1 MSLLELLERPAV
13 LAPTVLLV
21 GYVIYQI
28 LFSGPKLPSHLP
40 IIGAKDGDWF
50 PLLQARWR
58 NALDFKSAIIKA
70 EAQYA
75 GQTAILPLAGSGGD
89 KVMLPRAE
97 TQFVTDQPDY
107 ILSMHVEVTESLQFQ
122 YTSIDSN
129 LVTNPVHH
137 HLITTT
143 LTNQTGNLVPDVYDE
158 TQWAVN
164 KHLGS
169 DTSFHDVCVFETMT
183 RIISS
188 VTNRVFVGAP
198 MCRDPELLRL
208 TMEYA
213 ARLPIIG
220 QILRAVIKPL
230 RPAAALILTLPL
242 RLIFRSFT
250 AVLQPEISKRLAEY
264 DAHQNNP
271 EAKAS
276 PPKND
281 FLQWLIAQAKSS
293 GDPYMYSPRT
303 LASRI
308 LLMNFAAM
316 HTSTFSMTHTILDLV
331 ASKPEHVDE
340 LREEIRTVLAEH
352 GGEWNKRALAKMFK
366 LDSVLRESLRLNSFV
381 TVGLS
386 RRVVAKD
393 GITTPSGVKL
403 PYGSTVVVPSYTV
416 FHDDEVYSDAA
427 EFKPFRFAEERRDE
441 SVGYIK
447 RAAKQFATTGTEY
460 LAFGHGKYACPGR
473 FFAANELKLIL
484 GHILMEYDFEF
495 KQERERNKWYG
506 MVRVPPMEARVRIRK
521 REKERE

>member
-1 MSLLELLERPAV
+1 MSLLELLQRPTV

-40 IIGAKDGDWF
+40 IVGAKEGDWF

-58 NALDFKSAIIKA
+58 NALDFKAAVIKA
-70 EAQYA
+70 DAEFG

-89 KVMLPRAE
+89 KVMLPRSE
-97 TQFVTDQPDY
+97 TQFVTDQPDN

-158 TQWAVN
+158 TQWAVS
-164 KHLGS
+164 KHLGN
-169 DTSFHDVCVFETMT
+169 DTEFHDLCVFDTMA

-208 TMEYA
+208 SLAYA

-220 QILRAVIKPL
+220 QTLRAVLKPL

-242 RLIFRSFT
+242 RIIMRNFT
-250 AVLQPEISKRLAEY
+250 AVLHPEISQRLAEY
-264 DAHQNNP
+264 DANLDT
-271 EAKAS
+271 EKSS
-276 PPKND
+276 PPKHND

-308 LLMNFAAM
+308 LLMNFAAI
-316 HTSTFSMTHTILDLV
+316 HTSTFSMTHTILDLI
-331 ASKPEHVDE
+331 ASDPKYVDE
-340 LREEIRTVLAEH
+340 LREEISTVLAEH
-352 GGEWNKRALAKMFK
+352 GGEWNKRALAKMYK
-366 LDSVLRESLRLNSFV
+366 LDSVLRESMRLNSFV

-386 RRVVAKD
+386 RRVVAKE

-416 FHDDEVYSDAA
+416 FHDDEVYPDAG
-427 EFKPFRFAEERRDE
+427 EFKPFRFADERKDE
-441 SVGYIK
+441 SVGYVK
-447 RAAKQFATTGTEY
+447 RAGKAFATTGKDY

-484 GHILMEYDFEF
+484 GVILMDYEFEF
-495 KQERERNKWYG
+495 KEGRERNKWYG
-506 MVRVPPMEARVRIRK
+506 MVRVPPMKARVRIRK
-521 REKERE
+521 RA